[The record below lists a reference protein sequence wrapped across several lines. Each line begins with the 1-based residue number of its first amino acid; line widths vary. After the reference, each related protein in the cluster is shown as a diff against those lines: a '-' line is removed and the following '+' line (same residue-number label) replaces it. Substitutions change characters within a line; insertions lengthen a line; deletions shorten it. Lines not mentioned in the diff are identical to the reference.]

1 MGRRSTSLNNY
12 TGTAITREID
22 SKYDVIKEVSGY
34 LGSIEAIA
42 EEDIAG
48 LIAALNEAKDFS
60 GITVV
65 SGETAGWDPVG
76 KVLTVVKGID
86 GVDGADGLDGTNG
99 VDGKSAYEVAI
110 DNGFAGNESE
120 WLTTLKGATG
130 ATGAA
135 GSDGADGLMPIVEF
149 TYDEATGNL
158 QYEVIGYTD
167 EPDTAP
173 SYEEW

>member
-42 EEDIAG
+42 QEDIAG
-48 LIAALNEAKDFS
+48 LIAALDEAKDFS

-65 SGETAGWDPVG
+65 SGEIAGWDPVG
-76 KVLTVVKGID
+76 KVLTVVKGDD
-86 GVDGADGLDGTNG
+86 GVDGLDGVDGT
-99 VDGKSAYEVAI
+99 DGKSAYEVAV
-110 DNGFAGNESE
+110 DNGFAGSESA
-120 WLTTLKGATG
+120 WLDTLKGATG
-130 ATGAA
+130 APGVSGIA
-135 GSDGADGLMPIVEF
+135 GTNGLTPVVEF

-158 QYEVIGYTD
+158 QYEVVEYTD
-167 EPDTAP
+167 TIGSVLSD
-173 SYEEW
+173 EEW

>member
-34 LGSIEAIA
+34 LGSIETIA
-42 EEDIAG
+42 QEDIAG
-48 LIAALNEAKDFS
+48 LTAALNEAKDFS

-65 SGETAGWDPVG
+65 SGVTPGWDPVG
-76 KVLTVVKGID
+76 KVLTVVKGDD
-86 GVDGADGLDGTNG
+86 GVDGLDGTDG

-110 DNGFAGNESE
+110 SNGFAGSESA
-120 WLTTLKGATG
+120 WLDTLKGITG

-135 GSDGADGLMPIVEF
+135 GSDGVDGRTPIIEF
-149 TYDEATGNL
+149 TYDESTGDL
-158 QYEVIGYTD
+158 QYEVVGY
-167 EPDTAP
+167 EV
-173 SYEEW
+173 